1 MIQVDVDEPLIQP
14 FQGVLLEVPVG
25 LVVPTADDKG
35 LSYYPPLW
43 QGPKILVV
51 PVGIFSYFLYLLV
64 PGPELLLGPLPQLLG
79 VQGPEGGLPLR
90 ADMPPGQNPV
100 LHRLERAPGR
110 VLVGAPLGPPHLD
123 QLLLEVPG
131 QGVEHQVDLC
141 LRDSLI
147 RCRPKM
153 EGAMLAVSTS

>member
-1 MIQVDVDEPLIQP
+1 MTFCFPLEGDIRVLVLTHLALLENIPAMIQVDVDEPLIQP

-64 PGPELLLGPLPQLLG
+64 SGSELLLGPLP
-79 VQGPEGGLPLR
+79 
-90 ADMPPGQNPV
+90 
-100 LHRLERAPGR
+100 
-110 VLVGAPLGPPHLD
+110 
-123 QLLLEVPG
+123 
-131 QGVEHQVDLC
+131 
-141 LRDSLI
+141 
-147 RCRPKM
+147 
-153 EGAMLAVSTS
+153 